1 MKRSAPP
8 TARIQPAGILP
19 RRISKNK
26 KHKRGKCC
34 AADEH
39 GARTATFKTASV

>member
-26 KHKRGKCC
+26 KHKRGKCWRL
-34 AADEH
+34 D
-39 GARTATFKTASV
+39 GNF